1 MSLYLQFFVFIISGL
16 QAKATLWE
24 GGVRCV
30 GLVWSP
36 LINESRRVSNEV
48 ITSVQH
54 AGTHLKPMHTFL

>member
-1 MSLYLQFFVFIISGL
+1 MSRTCNLLFSIISGL
-16 QAKATLWE
+16 QVKATLWE

-48 ITSVQH
+48 ITLV
-54 AGTHLKPMHTFL
+54 